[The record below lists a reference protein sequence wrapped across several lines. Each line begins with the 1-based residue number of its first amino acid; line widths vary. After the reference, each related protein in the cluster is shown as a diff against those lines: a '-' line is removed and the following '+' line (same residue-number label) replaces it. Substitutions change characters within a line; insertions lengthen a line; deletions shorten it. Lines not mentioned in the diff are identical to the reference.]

1 MVTRTLATA
10 PSAVI
15 LCAGASRRMGTPK
28 GLLDLGGVPLLRAH
42 VDAFAAAGLDTTV
55 VLGPHAAAHLA
66 VLPAGTRVVLNLRW
80 DRTEMAD
87 SAAMGLV
94 DLGDV
99 LLTPV
104 DAPPAAPET
113 LRRLLA
119 VEGTAV
125 PAWDGRDGHPVRLA
139 APHPPGR
146 LDARLAGAVR
156 VPVED
161 PDCVANLNRPE
172 DWEAF
177 VRAWTAKR
185 PRCR

>member
-1 MVTRTLATA
+1 MVTRKLASA
-10 PSAVI
+10 PSAVV

-28 GLLDLGGVPLLRAH
+28 GLLPLAGVPLLRAH
-42 VDAFAAAGLDTTV
+42 VDAFAAAGLATTV
-55 VLGPHAAAHLA
+55 VLGPHAATHLA
-66 VLPAGTRVVLNLRW
+66 VLPPGTRVVLNLRW
-80 DRTEMAD
+80 DRSEMAD
-87 SAAMGLV
+87 SAAMGLA
-94 DLGDV
+94 DLGDA

-104 DAPPAAPET
+104 DAPPATAET

-119 VEGTAV
+119 AEGTAV
-125 PAWDGRDGHPVRLA
+125 PTWQGREGHPVRLA

-161 PDCVANLNRPE
+161 PDCVLNLNRPE
-172 DWEAF
+172 DWDAF